1 MKKIYL
7 PPFITVRSILGDG
20 FMEIV
25 SDGDGLYHQDIDPEN
40 DEGTDADGRSNTQSV
55 WDAE

>member
-25 SDGDGLYHQDIDPEN
+25 SDGDGNYHQDIDPAN
-40 DEGTDADGRSNTQSV
+40 DEGTDADGRSNKMGI
-55 WDAE
+55 WDVE